1 MSSQISGLKFLS
13 DLLSNS
19 QLEILSAIGNTVAST
34 KADIVELSEE
44 EFEEVAEEASV
55 IADLFAENPLFG
67 GQEKLNL
74 SRKRFRL
81 CK

>member
-67 GQEKLNL
+67 GRDKI
-74 SRKRFRL
+74 
-81 CK
+81 